1 VPAAGAFDCE
11 RSLVNPVSLGRV
23 LVTGGAGLVG
33 SHLADALVAAG
44 ASEIVVLDD
53 FSRGRRENLAQS
65 LASGRVRIVEGDIRK
80 PDDVARAMAGATVV
94 FHEAGI
100 RITQCAEDPRLAKE
114 IMVDGTYNVLE
125 AAVRSRVQRVV
136 AASTASV
143 YGPADVFPTAESHHP
158 YGNRTLYGAAKL
170 FNEGLLRSF
179 HDMYGLDYVALRY
192 FNIYGPRMD
201 MFGAYTEVLVRWME
215 AIDAGRPP
223 VIFGDGSE
231 TMDFVHVRD
240 VARATLLAAT
250 APVTDVVFNVAT
262 GVETSLKTLATTL
275 LSIMGSPLQPEHA
288 PRRKVNPVP
297 RRLAA
302 TDAARDRLDFQ
313 ATITL
318 EEGLRSLVAW
328 WHEQRSAAAR

>member
-1 VPAAGAFDCE
+1 VTT
-11 RSLVNPVSLGRV
+11 LGRV
-23 LVTGGAGLVG
+23 LITGGAGLVG
-33 SHLADALVAAG
+33 SHLADALVEAG
-44 ASEIVVLDD
+44 ASEIVILDD
-53 FSRGRRENLAQS
+53 FSRGRRENLAHAA
-65 LASGRVRIVEGDIRK
+65 ASGRVRIVEGDIRN
-80 PDDVARAMAGATVV
+80 PGDVARAMAGAAVV

-100 RITQCAEDPRLAKE
+100 RITQCAEDPRLAKA
-114 IMVDGTYNVLE
+114 IMVDGTFNVLE
-125 AAVRSRVQRVV
+125 AAVPARVQRVV

-143 YGPADVFPTAESHHP
+143 YGPAEVFPTAESHHP
-158 YGNRTLYGAAKL
+158 YGNRTIYGAAKL

-201 MFGAYTEVLVRWME
+201 TFGAYTEVLVRWME

-240 VARATLLAAT
+240 VARATLLAAA

-262 GVETSLKTLATTL
+262 GVETSLKTLAETL
-275 LSIMGSPLQPEHA
+275 LAIMGSSLRPAYA

-302 TDAARDRLDFQ
+302 TAAAEEGLGFR
-313 ATITL
+313 AGISL
-318 EEGLRSLVAW
+318 EEGLRSLVTW
-328 WHEQRSAAAR
+328 WHEQRSAAAP

>member
-1 VPAAGAFDCE
+1 MTT
-11 RSLVNPVSLGRV
+11 LGRV
-23 LVTGGAGLVG
+23 LITGGAGLVG
-33 SHLADALVAAG
+33 SHLADALVEAG
-44 ASEIVVLDD
+44 ASEIVILDN
-53 FSRGRRENLAQS
+53 FLRGRRENLAHAS
-65 LASGRVRIVEGDIRK
+65 ASGRVRIVEGDIRD
-80 PDDVARAMAGATVV
+80 PDDVARVVAGAAVV

-100 RITQCAEDPRLAKE
+100 RITQCAEDPRLARE
-114 IMVDGTYNVLE
+114 IMVDGTFNVLE
-125 AAVRSRVQRVV
+125 AAVRARVQRVV

-143 YGPADVFPTAESHHP
+143 YGPAEVFPTAESHHP
-158 YGNRTLYGAAKL
+158 YGNRTIYGAAKL

-201 MFGAYTEVLVRWME
+201 TFGAYTEVLVRWME

-240 VARATLLAAT
+240 VARATLLAAA

-262 GVETSLKTLATTL
+262 GVETSLKTLAETL
-275 LSIMGSPLQPEHA
+275 LAIMGSSLRPAYA

-297 RRLAA
+297 RRLAS
-302 TDAARDRLDFQ
+302 TAAAQEGLGFR
-313 ATITL
+313 AGISL
-318 EEGLRSLVAW
+318 EEGLRSLVTW
-328 WHEQRSAAAR
+328 WHEQRSAAAP

>member
-1 VPAAGAFDCE
+1 M
-11 RSLVNPVSLGRV
+11 NLGRV
-23 LVTGGAGLVG
+23 LITGGAGLVG
-33 SHLADALVAAG
+33 SHLADALVEAG
-44 ASEIVVLDD
+44 ASEIVILDD
-53 FSRGRRENLAQS
+53 FSRGRRENLAHAA
-65 LASGRVRIVEGDIRK
+65 ASGRVRIVEGDIRN
-80 PDDVARAMAGATVV
+80 PDDVACAMAGAAVV

-100 RITQCAEDPRLAKE
+100 RITQCAEDPRLARE
-114 IMVDGTYNVLE
+114 IMVDGTFNVLE
-125 AAVRSRVQRVV
+125 AAVRARVQRVV

-143 YGPADVFPTAESHHP
+143 YGPAEVFPTAESHHP
-158 YGNRTLYGAAKL
+158 YGNRTIYGAAKL

-201 MFGAYTEVLVRWME
+201 TFGAYTEVLVRWME

-240 VARATLLAAT
+240 VARATLLAAA

-262 GVETSLKTLATTL
+262 GVETSLKTLAETL
-275 LSIMGSPLQPEHA
+275 LAIMGSSLRPAYA

-302 TDAARDRLDFQ
+302 TAAAEEGLGFR
-313 ATITL
+313 AVISL
-318 EEGLRSLVAW
+318 EEGLRSLVTW
-328 WHEQRSAAAR
+328 WHEQRSAAAP